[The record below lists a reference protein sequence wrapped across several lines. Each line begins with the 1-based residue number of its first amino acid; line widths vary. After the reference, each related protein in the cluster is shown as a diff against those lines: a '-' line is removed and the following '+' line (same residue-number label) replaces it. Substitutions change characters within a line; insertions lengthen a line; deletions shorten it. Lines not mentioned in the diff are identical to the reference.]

1 MNESVVLESINVR
14 KTFIQGGRSIE
25 VLTGLNLTLMNK
37 DRVAIVGRSGCG
49 KSTLL
54 HVLAGLDEAD
64 SGLIN
69 VIGSDLTKASS
80 DQRAQLRLRG
90 MGFVY
95 QAHHLLPEFS
105 AVENVAMPLRLQGSS
120 AAESARVAGDLLI
133 EIGLAERLDH
143 FPDQMSGGERQR
155 VAVARAVS
163 ANPSILLADEPTGNL
178 DFDSAVQVMT
188 MLTDLARSKSIALL
202 VVTHDQAMLSR
213 FDRVYELANGTL
225 SEKRVER

>member
-25 VLTGLNLTLMNK
+25 VLTGLNLTLKNK

-90 MGFVY
+90 MGFCT
-95 QAHHLLPEFS
+95 AFS
-105 AVENVAMPLRLQGSS
+105 CPRTRGAASTSS
-120 AAESARVAGDLLI
+120 AGCRRSTT
-133 EIGLAERLDH
+133 
-143 FPDQMSGGERQR
+143 RQR
-155 VAVARAVS
+155 
-163 ANPSILLADEPTGNL
+163 
-178 DFDSAVQVMT
+178 
-188 MLTDLARSKSIALL
+188 
-202 VVTHDQAMLSR
+202 SR
-213 FDRVYELANGTL
+213 V
-225 SEKRVER
+225 

>member
-25 VLTGLNLTLMNK
+25 VLTGLDLTLKNK

-80 DQRAQLRLRG
+80 DQ
-90 MGFVY
+90 
-95 QAHHLLPEFS
+95 
-105 AVENVAMPLRLQGSS
+105 
-120 AAESARVAGDLLI
+120 
-133 EIGLAERLDH
+133 
-143 FPDQMSGGERQR
+143 
-155 VAVARAVS
+155 
-163 ANPSILLADEPTGNL
+163 
-178 DFDSAVQVMT
+178 
-188 MLTDLARSKSIALL
+188 
-202 VVTHDQAMLSR
+202 
-213 FDRVYELANGTL
+213 
-225 SEKRVER
+225 